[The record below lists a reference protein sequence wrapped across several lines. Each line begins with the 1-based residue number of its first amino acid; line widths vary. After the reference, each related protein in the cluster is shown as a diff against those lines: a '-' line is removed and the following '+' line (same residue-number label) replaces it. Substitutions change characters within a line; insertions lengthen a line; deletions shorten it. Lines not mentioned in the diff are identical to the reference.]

1 MRNAPAPRRDLN
13 GGLLSEILQE
23 TYPAGH
29 ELVVYEA
36 ATLPVTQAKVQRL
49 SPGAAHRGGAALD

>member
-1 MRNAPAPRRDLN
+1 LN
-13 GGLLSEILQE
+13 GGLLSELPQE